1 MSLSSQQRSN
11 LSLDTEKTYDDI
23 HFHESWPVGAINV
36 GPLNH
41 WTVFTYSEA
50 CPGKRSVSWC
60 LQKPFSSAEHKVAS
74 MLRVQHPRRAL
85 PEPLRHQRRTNYFWY
100 IQRRFSVKWS
110 LRETH
115 SRRLLPG
122 VFEGEALVVLVL
134 FWAGCLGGRLL
145 CWVASTAS
153 GEGVEASTSTSGVR
167 LLDRRQGE
175 ARSPGVSSSSSTSVL
190 SV

>member
-1 MSLSSQQRSN
+1 MDIKPPTSRIDEFILSTTK
-11 LSLDTEKTYDDI
+11 LSEFRHRKNYDDI

-50 CPGKRSVSWC
+50 CPGKRSVSSMVPS
-60 LQKPFSSAEHKVAS
+60 KPFSSAEHEVAS

-100 IQRRFSVKWS
+100 MQRRFSVKWS

-134 FWAGCLGGRLL
+134 FWA
-145 CWVASTAS
+145 
-153 GEGVEASTSTSGVR
+153 STSGVR